1 MAQLTPDDLFARF
14 DQRCRILGASAWWC
28 SAAGR
33 VEIGASPAPSWVSS
47 VALAAVGGQQKP
59 EKVEPKLLAIGMPH
73 RRGAQVLGI
82 AVVAYPSKQSKLEQ
96 VLRWTFED
104 LAAAASDAET
114 LKQFSET
121 LAQAFEETN
130 LLFRLTRLMNGSSAP
145 SQLMT
150 MVCHQLQQVLPFGWV
165 AMKFRED
172 GVEVGDLAGKTL
184 IAGAKPMDPAHFDR
198 LSRAVVNGWSS
209 DDWTKLLEP
218 GKSDLATAVGAEVI
232 AEPIAHDDKVIGA
245 LFAGNKAN
253 GDPDVTSGEMQFMDA
268 AADILGMFHENVAR
282 FSEQRAM
289 FMGMMRSLVA
299 AIDAKDPYTC
309 GHSERVA
316 LMATKAAAALG
327 YDEQTVEQYRVAG
340 LLHDVGKIGVPEA
353 VLTKPGRLDP
363 AEFAQ
368 IKRHPEIGYH
378 ILKGIP
384 LLDGILPGV
393 LHHHERW
400 AGGGYPHGISGEKIP
415 TIARVLALAD
425 TFDAMSSDRSY
436 RRAMTRDAVLAE
448 IQRCSGTQ
456 FDPAL
461 VPVFLKLDF
470 AEFDQHLQRAT
481 HKSNAA

>member
-1 MAQLTPDDLFARF
+1 MSTPAAEDLFTRF
-14 DQRCRILGASAWWC
+14 DRRCGPLGVRAWWC
-28 SAAGR
+28 SPEGDI
-33 VEIGASPAPSWVSS
+33 EIGESPTPWVQELARAS
-47 VALAAVGGQQKP
+47 VAGQTNPARVSAA
-59 EKVEPKLLAIGMPH
+59 ELAIALPR
-73 RRGAQVLGI
+73 RRGAQILG
-82 AVVAYPSKQSKLEQ
+82 VTVAADPAHQPQLEE

-104 LAAAASDAET
+104 LATLANDAET
-114 LKQFSET
+114 LQQFSES
-121 LAQAFEETN
+121 LAQAYEETN

-184 IAGAKPMDPAHFDR
+184 MAGERPMDSARFDQFA
-198 LSRAVVNGWSS
+198 RAVVNEWRS
-209 DDWTKLLEP
+209 DDWTRLLEP
-218 GKSDLATAVGAEVI
+218 GKSDLASAAGAEVI

-245 LFAGNKAN
+245 LFAGNKLS

-289 FMGMMRSLVA
+289 FMGMMRALVA

-316 LMATKAAAALG
+316 LLATKTAAALG
-327 YDEQTVEQYRVAG
+327 YDEQTVEQFRVAG

-384 LLDGILPGV
+384 LLDPILPGV

-400 AGGGYPHGISGEKIP
+400 GGGGYPQGISGDAIP

-436 RRAMTRDAVLAE
+436 RRAMSREAVLAE

-461 VPVFLKLDF
+461 VPVFIRLDF
-470 AEFDQHLQRAT
+470 TEFDHHLQQST
-481 HKSNAA
+481 HKSHAA